1 MLWSEVYRP
10 KGCDEIIGQDEVV
23 RYLVS
28 FAESGSVPHM
38 LISGPHG
45 TGKTAAVE
53 CLARRLYADN
63 WEANTTIF
71 SATDLLGRGKSVLEE
86 DERFSH
92 IYQKGQSQIANFK
105 YIVKWYASMRPLDAP
120 FKLMVI
126 EDAHD
131 LTFEAQQALRR
142 TMERYSTTCR
152 FIFVTTRP
160 SALIPAI
167 ISRCL
172 PLFFAPI
179 ENEVIRARL
188 DEILAAEGAKIAA
201 EDLELIV
208 YAAQGD
214 LRRAIIYLQL
224 AVETEEDADL
234 AEVLAEASRSETG
247 NVATSVFAA
256 LRAGNFDAA
265 SRIAE
270 SLMIEYGL
278 SGREVIHELRQVA
291 RRECYSHPALAV
303 ALADADHRLCNN
315 ANDFVQINALLAR
328 VAQEVFGEQSPAAL

>member
-10 KGCDEIIGQDEVV
+10 KGCEDIIGQDEVV

-45 TGKTAAVE
+45 TGKTVAVE
-53 CLARRLYADN
+53 CLAKGLYAEN
-63 WEANTTIF
+63 WEANVSTF
-71 SATDLLGRGKSVLEE
+71 SAADLLGRGRSALEA
-86 DERFSH
+86 DERFGH
-92 IYQKGQSQIANFK
+92 IYRKDQSLIVNFK

-120 FKLMVI
+120 FKLMVF

-142 TMERYSTTCR
+142 TMERYSATCR
-152 FIFVTTRP
+152 FIFITTRP
-160 SALIPAI
+160 SAIIPAI
-167 ISRCL
+167 ASRCL

-179 ENEVIRARL
+179 ESGIIRARL
-188 DEILAAEGAKIAA
+188 EEILAAEAA
-201 EDLELIV
+201 TLPADDLDLIV
-208 YAAQGD
+208 HAAQGD

-224 AVETEEDADL
+224 AAGSGGDADL
-234 AEVLAEASRSETG
+234 AEVLAEVSRSETG
-247 NVATSVFAA
+247 NVAASAFDA
-256 LRAGNFDAA
+256 LRTGNFDAA

-278 SGREVIHELRQVA
+278 SAREVVHELRQVV
-291 RRECYSHPALAV
+291 RREYNHPVLAV
-303 ALADADHRLCNN
+303 ALADADHRLCHN
-315 ANDFVQINALLAR
+315 ANDFVQVNALLAR
-328 VAQEVFGEQSPAAL
+328 IAKEVFCE

>member
-10 KGCDEIIGQDEVV
+10 KGCEDIIGQDEVV

-45 TGKTAAVE
+45 TGKTVAVE
-53 CLARRLYADN
+53 CLAKRLYTGN
-63 WEANTTIF
+63 WEANVSTF
-71 SATDLLGRGKSVLEE
+71 SAADLLGLGRSALEA

-92 IYQKGQSQIANFK
+92 IYRKDQSLIVNFK

-120 FKLMVI
+120 FKLMVF

-142 TMERYSTTCR
+142 TMERYSATCR
-152 FIFVTTRP
+152 FIFITTRP
-160 SALIPAI
+160 SAIIPAI
-167 ISRCL
+167 ASRCL

-179 ENEVIRARL
+179 ESGIIRARL
-188 DEILAAEGAKIAA
+188 DAILAAEGAAIPAD
-201 EDLELIV
+201 DLDLIV
-208 YAAQGD
+208 YAAGGD
-214 LRRAIIYLQL
+214 LRRAIVYLQL
-224 AVETEEDADL
+224 AVAAGEEFDL
-234 AEVLAEASRSETG
+234 AEISRSETG
-247 NVATSVFAA
+247 NVAASAFDA
-256 LRAGNFDAA
+256 LRTGNFDAA

-278 SGREVIHELRQVA
+278 SAREVVHELREVA
-291 RRECYSHPALAV
+291 RREYNHPALAV
-303 ALADADHRLCNN
+303 ALADADHRLCHN
-315 ANDFVQINALLAR
+315 ANDFVQVNALLAR
-328 VAQEVFGEQSPAAL
+328 IAREVFCE

>member
-10 KGCDEIIGQDEVV
+10 KGCEDIIGQDEVV

-45 TGKTAAVE
+45 TGKTVAVE
-53 CLARRLYADN
+53 CLAKGLYAEN
-63 WEANTTIF
+63 WEANVSTF
-71 SATDLLGRGKSVLEE
+71 SAADLLGRGRSALEA

-92 IYQKGQSQIANFK
+92 IYRKDQSLIVNFK

-120 FKLMVI
+120 FKLMVF

-142 TMERYSTTCR
+142 TMERYSATCR
-152 FIFVTTRP
+152 FIFITTRP
-160 SALIPAI
+160 SAIIPAI
-167 ISRCL
+167 ASRCL

-179 ENEVIRARL
+179 ESGIIRARL
-188 DEILAAEGAKIAA
+188 EEILAAEAA
-201 EDLELIV
+201 TLPADDLDLIV
-208 YAAQGD
+208 PAAQGD

-224 AVETEEDADL
+224 AVGSGEDADL
-234 AEVLAEASRSETG
+234 AEVLAEVSRSETG
-247 NVATSVFAA
+247 NVAASAFDA
-256 LRAGNFDAA
+256 LRTGNFDAA

-278 SGREVIHELRQVA
+278 SAREVVHELRQVV
-291 RRECYSHPALAV
+291 RREYNHPVLAV
-303 ALADADHRLCNN
+303 ALADADHRLCHN
-315 ANDFVQINALLAR
+315 ANDFVQVNALLAR
-328 VAQEVFGEQSPAAL
+328 IAREVFCE

>member
-10 KGCDEIIGQDEVV
+10 KGCDDIIGQDEVV

-38 LISGPHG
+38 LISGSHG
-45 TGKTAAVE
+45 TGKTAAIE
-53 CLARRLYADN
+53 CLARRLYAEN
-63 WEANTTIF
+63 WEANTSVF
-71 SATDLLGRGKSVLEE
+71 SAADLLGRGKSALEA

-92 IYQKGQSQIANFK
+92 IYQKGQSRIVNFK

-120 FKLMVI
+120 FKLMVF

-142 TMERYSTTCR
+142 TMERYSATCR

-160 SALIPAI
+160 SAIIPAI
-167 ISRCL
+167 ASRCL

-179 ENEVIRARL
+179 ERELIRARL
-188 DEILAAEGAKIAA
+188 DAILAVEGAAIPAD
-201 EDLELIV
+201 DLDLIV
-208 YAAQGD
+208 YAAGGD

-224 AVETEEDADL
+224 AVAAGEEFDL
-234 AEVLAEASRSETG
+234 AEISRSETG
-247 NVATSVFAA
+247 NVAASAFDA
-256 LRAGNFDAA
+256 LRTGNFDAA

-278 SGREVIHELRQVA
+278 SAREVVHELREVA
-291 RRECYSHPALAV
+291 RREYNHPALAV
-303 ALADADHRLCNN
+303 ALADADHRLCHN
-315 ANDFVQINALLAR
+315 ANDFVQVNALLAR
-328 VAQEVFGEQSPAAL
+328 VAREVFCE

>member
-10 KGCDEIIGQDEVV
+10 KGCEDIIGQDEVV

-45 TGKTAAVE
+45 TGKTVAVE
-53 CLARRLYADN
+53 CLAKGLYAEN
-63 WEANTTIF
+63 WEANVSTF
-71 SATDLLGRGKSVLEE
+71 SAADLLGRGRSALEA

-92 IYQKGQSQIANFK
+92 IYRKDQSLIVNFK

-120 FKLMVI
+120 FKLMVF

-142 TMERYSTTCR
+142 TMERYSATCR
-152 FIFVTTRP
+152 FIFITTRP
-160 SALIPAI
+160 SAIIPAI
-167 ISRCL
+167 ASRCL

-179 ENEVIRARL
+179 ESGIIRARL
-188 DEILAAEGAKIAA
+188 EEILAAEAA
-201 EDLELIV
+201 TLPADDLDLIV
-208 YAAQGD
+208 HAAQGD

-224 AVETEEDADL
+224 AVGSGEDADL
-234 AEVLAEASRSETG
+234 AEVLAEVSRSETG
-247 NVATSVFAA
+247 NVATSAFDA
-256 LRAGNFDAA
+256 LRTGNFDAA

-278 SGREVIHELRQVA
+278 SAREVVHELRQVV
-291 RRECYSHPALAV
+291 RREYNHPALAV
-303 ALADADHRLCNN
+303 ALADADHRLCHN
-315 ANDFVQINALLAR
+315 ANDFVQVNALLAR
-328 VAQEVFGEQSPAAL
+328 IAREVFCE

>member
-10 KGCDEIIGQDEVV
+10 KGCDEIIGQDEVI

-71 SATDLLGRGKSVLEE
+71 SATDLLGRGKSALEE

-92 IYQKGQSQIANFK
+92 IYQKGQSRIVNFK

-120 FKLMVI
+120 FKLMVF

-142 TMERYSTTCR
+142 TMERYSATCR
-152 FIFVTTRP
+152 FIFITTRP
-160 SALIPAI
+160 SAIIPAI
-167 ISRCL
+167 ASRCL
-172 PLFFAPI
+172 PLFFAPLKS
-179 ENEVIRARL
+179 EVVRARL
-188 DEILAAEGAKIAA
+188 EEILAAESATLPADDLDLVVHAA
-201 EDLELIV
+201 R
-208 YAAQGD
+208 GD

-224 AVETEEDADL
+224 AVRLRNDFDL
-234 AEVLAEASRSETG
+234 AEVSRSETG
-247 NVATSVFAA
+247 NMAESAFDT

-265 SRIAE
+265 SRIVE

-278 SGREVIHELRQVA
+278 SPQEVVQELRQVI
-291 RRECYSHPALAV
+291 RREYNHPVLAV
-303 ALADADHRLCNN
+303 ALADTDYRLCHN
-315 ANDFVQINALLAR
+315 ANDFVQVNALLAR
-328 VAQEVFGEQSPAAL
+328 IASEVFL

>member
-10 KGCDEIIGQDEVV
+10 KGCEDIIGQDEVV

-45 TGKTAAVE
+45 TGKTVAVE
-53 CLARRLYADN
+53 CLAKGLYAEN
-63 WEANTTIF
+63 WEANVSTF
-71 SATDLLGRGKSVLEE
+71 SAADLLGRGRSALEA

-92 IYQKGQSQIANFK
+92 IYRKDQSLIVNFK

-120 FKLMVI
+120 FKLMVF

-142 TMERYSTTCR
+142 TMERYSATCR
-152 FIFVTTRP
+152 FIFITTRP
-160 SALIPAI
+160 SAIIPAI
-167 ISRCL
+167 ASRCL

-179 ENEVIRARL
+179 ESGIIRARL
-188 DEILAAEGAKIAA
+188 EEILAAEGATLPAD
-201 EDLELIV
+201 DLDLIV
-208 YAAQGD
+208 HAAQGD

-224 AVETEEDADL
+224 AAGSGGDADL
-234 AEVLAEASRSETG
+234 AEVLAEVSRSETG
-247 NVATSVFAA
+247 NVAASAFDA
-256 LRAGNFDAA
+256 LRTGNFDAA

-278 SGREVIHELRQVA
+278 SAREVVHELRQVV
-291 RRECYSHPALAV
+291 RREYNHPALAV
-303 ALADADHRLCNN
+303 ALADADHRLCHN
-315 ANDFVQINALLAR
+315 ANDFVQVNALLAR
-328 VAQEVFGEQSPAAL
+328 IAREVFL

>member
-10 KGCDEIIGQDEVV
+10 KGCEDIIGQDEVV

-45 TGKTAAVE
+45 TGKTVAVE
-53 CLARRLYADN
+53 CLAKGLYAEN
-63 WEANTTIF
+63 WEANVSTF
-71 SATDLLGRGKSVLEE
+71 SAADLLGRGRSALEA

-92 IYQKGQSQIANFK
+92 IYRKDQSLIVNFK

-120 FKLMVI
+120 FKLMVF

-142 TMERYSTTCR
+142 TMERYSATCR
-152 FIFVTTRP
+152 FIFITTRP
-160 SALIPAI
+160 SAIIPAI
-167 ISRCL
+167 ASRCL

-179 ENEVIRARL
+179 ESGIIRARL
-188 DEILAAEGAKIAA
+188 EEILAAEGATLPAD
-201 EDLELIV
+201 DLDLIV
-208 YAAQGD
+208 HAAQGD

-224 AVETEEDADL
+224 AAGSGGDADL
-234 AEVLAEASRSETG
+234 AEVLAEVSRSETG
-247 NVATSVFAA
+247 NVAASAFDA
-256 LRAGNFDAA
+256 LRTGNFDAA

-278 SGREVIHELRQVA
+278 SAREVVHELRQVV
-291 RRECYSHPALAV
+291 RREYNHPALAV
-303 ALADADHRLCNN
+303 ALADADHRLCHN
-315 ANDFVQINALLAR
+315 ANDFVQVNALLAR
-328 VAQEVFGEQSPAAL
+328 IAREVFCE

>member
-10 KGCDEIIGQDEVV
+10 KGCEDIIGQDEVV

-45 TGKTAAVE
+45 TGKTVAVE
-53 CLARRLYADN
+53 CLAKGLYAEN
-63 WEANTTIF
+63 WEANVSTF
-71 SATDLLGRGKSVLEE
+71 SAADLLGLGRSALEA

-92 IYQKGQSQIANFK
+92 IYRKDQSLIVNFK

-120 FKLMVI
+120 FKLMVF

-142 TMERYSTTCR
+142 TMERYSATCR
-152 FIFVTTRP
+152 FIFITTRP
-160 SALIPAI
+160 SAIIPAI
-167 ISRCL
+167 ASRCL

-179 ENEVIRARL
+179 ESGIIRARL
-188 DEILAAEGAKIAA
+188 EEILAAEAA
-201 EDLELIV
+201 TLPADDLDLIV
-208 YAAQGD
+208 HAAQGD

-224 AVETEEDADL
+224 AVGSGGDADL
-234 AEVLAEASRSETG
+234 AEVLAEVSRSETG
-247 NVATSVFAA
+247 NVAASAFDA
-256 LRAGNFDAA
+256 LRTGNFDAA

-278 SGREVIHELRQVA
+278 SAREVVHELRQVV
-291 RRECYSHPALAV
+291 RREYNHPALAV
-303 ALADADHRLCNN
+303 ALADADHRLCHN
-315 ANDFVQINALLAR
+315 ANDFVQVNALLAR
-328 VAQEVFGEQSPAAL
+328 IAREVFL

>member
-10 KGCDEIIGQDEVV
+10 KGCEDIVGQDEVV

-28 FAESGSVPHM
+28 FADAGSVPHM

-45 TGKTAAVE
+45 TGKTVAVE
-53 CLARRLYADN
+53 CLAKGLYAEN
-63 WEANTTIF
+63 WEANVSTF
-71 SATDLLGRGKSVLEE
+71 SAADLLGRGRSALEA

-92 IYQKGQSQIANFK
+92 IYRKDQSLIVNFK

-120 FKLMVI
+120 FKLMVF

-142 TMERYSTTCR
+142 TMERYSATCR
-152 FIFVTTRP
+152 FIFITTRP
-160 SALIPAI
+160 SAIIPAI
-167 ISRCL
+167 ASRCL

-179 ENEVIRARL
+179 ESGIIRARL
-188 DEILAAEGAKIAA
+188 EEILAAEGATLPAD
-201 EDLELIV
+201 DLDLIV
-208 YAAQGD
+208 HAAQGD

-224 AVETEEDADL
+224 AVGSGEDADL
-234 AEVLAEASRSETG
+234 AEVLAEVSRSETG
-247 NVATSVFAA
+247 NVAASAFDA

-278 SGREVIHELRQVA
+278 SAREVVHELRQVV
-291 RRECYSHPALAV
+291 RREYNHPVLAV
-303 ALADADHRLCNN
+303 ALADADHRLCHN
-315 ANDFVQINALLAR
+315 ANDFVQVNALLAR
-328 VAQEVFGEQSPAAL
+328 IAGEVFL

>member
-10 KGCDEIIGQDEVV
+10 KGCEDIIGQDEVV

-45 TGKTAAVE
+45 TGKTVAVE
-53 CLARRLYADN
+53 CLAKGLYAEN
-63 WEANTTIF
+63 WEANVSTF
-71 SATDLLGRGKSVLEE
+71 SAADLLGRGRSALEA

-92 IYQKGQSQIANFK
+92 IYRKDQSLIVNFK

-120 FKLMVI
+120 FKLMVF

-142 TMERYSTTCR
+142 TMERYSATCR
-152 FIFVTTRP
+152 FIFITTRP
-160 SALIPAI
+160 SAIIPAI
-167 ISRCL
+167 ASRCL

-179 ENEVIRARL
+179 ESGIIRARL
-188 DEILAAEGAKIAA
+188 EEILAAEAA
-201 EDLELIV
+201 TLPADDLDLIV
-208 YAAQGD
+208 HAAQGD

-224 AVETEEDADL
+224 AVGSGEDADL
-234 AEVLAEASRSETG
+234 AEVLAEVSRSETG
-247 NVATSVFAA
+247 NVAASAFDA
-256 LRAGNFDAA
+256 LRTGNFDAA

-278 SGREVIHELRQVA
+278 SAREVVHELRQVV
-291 RRECYSHPALAV
+291 RREYNHPALAV
-303 ALADADHRLCNN
+303 ALADADHRLCHN
-315 ANDFVQINALLAR
+315 ANDFVQVNALLAR
-328 VAQEVFGEQSPAAL
+328 IAREVFL